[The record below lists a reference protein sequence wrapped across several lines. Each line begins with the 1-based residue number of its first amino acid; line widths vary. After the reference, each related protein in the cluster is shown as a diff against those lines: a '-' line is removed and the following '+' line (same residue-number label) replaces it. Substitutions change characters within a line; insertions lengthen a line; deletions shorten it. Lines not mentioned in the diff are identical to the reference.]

1 MNSSSKMPPST
12 ARPGSRG
19 GSATTG
25 GVLSSQIKIADRPV
39 TQQGLS
45 GIKTAVKGPQRQIMD
60 KTYYLGVLRS
70 KTNELTTEIN
80 RLQEEVEMYKQEK
93 SVYLSYEKRAEA
105 LAGEIKEFQGQLAD
119 FNMVVDIL
127 NTSIDMAEVIRD
139 CNMLKVQNDQD
150 AQSMDKIFTERQ
162 VTEKL
167 IQAIEEDTE
176 REKVV
181 ADDIMKDMSQ
191 ENQAKYMEMKTT
203 NEKLSQELVVQQQEL
218 DVLNVKEESLRA
230 VKDDSQKIAS
240 MERQLTEVKEK
251 TNHFK
256 KVIQQLDMDVENHQG
271 EENSKYKELKKREE
285 SIDNFLETFEEVKNQ
300 EFERKAQIEANIVA
314 LLEHSSRHVLIIVIG
329 NTQNL
334 NHMKQISSVTNQEL
348 KIMQEDLTFK
358 SNEMQKSQS
367 TAKNLVTES
376 QKLQM
381 DLQKMEL
388 LEGKMVGELTS
399 LKEKIEQA
407 KADLEVYSNLPALKA
422 SGEEKEKRLQ
432 DDKGKLTK
440 RSHSFKKVMEHLN
453 TEYEMLKRELQENE
467 THSQLTNLER
477 KWQHHEQN
485 NFMMKECILFF
496 KIESNSFT
504 VLIEEEVCF
513 LQQNKT
519 GRNGEQETG
528 EEGKGNPLQMSGKVE
543 AALDLILINSFP
555 LVGNSETSL
564 ICITSKWRSRESI
577 IIDRDQEDVTNQH
590 REPLEVNEDSKRA
603 AAKTVVW
610 KREQAR
616 ETIGAYYCEGKL
628 KDEVKRI
635 HTMKMPLQA
644 SFYPVALTVTANKG
658 EHVNISFIRMASKE
672 EDAVIYKNAC
682 GANTFGKTCEESCKE
697 NYGCRNY
704 MFCLPDPYGCSCA
717 TGWMGL
723 ECDKG
728 SADLSPHIENLLDP
742 IELNSGVEFKP
753 FCIATGMP
761 LPKSEE
767 FKLLKQDGTVLRPA
781 RIFTSNRS
789 EAMFTINR
797 IQPRDTGT
805 WVCTVQ
811 TVAGMAEK
819 PFQVTVKVPPVPQ
832 YPPRLTDSG
841 HNFLIIDI
849 NAASYLGD
857 GPVVS
862 TKLLYKPAKHYQSW
876 MFVEVKGTTKRLDN
890 LEPKTEY
897 QFCVQL
903 SRQGEGGEG
912 HPGPQ
917 ASFTTA
923 ALGLPPP
930 EGLTLFPKSMTSL
943 NLSWHPLTLRTE
955 DDIRVE
961 VERKSVND
969 NGDESS
975 VITQVPGNMSTLII
989 KDLEPRKQYM
999 CRVRVNTRSQGEWS
1013 NYLYAWTFSDSI
1025 PPAPYNIRF
1034 SNTTDTSSLISW
1046 TAAEGHSISSIII
1059 SYKIYGKAE
1068 YNHIDIIIK
1077 NTSITQYHLKGLE
1090 PNTVY
1095 QVQINAQN
1103 NIGLSNPNTSFELKT
1118 LPEAKAR
1125 YESKGGK
1132 MLLIA
1137 ILGSAGMTCVTILLA
1152 FLIML
1157 QLKRANFQ
1165 RRMAQAFQNVV
1176 REEPAVQFNSG
1187 TLTLSRKAKNSP
1199 DHTIYPVLEWN
1210 DIKFQDVIGEGNFGQ
1225 VLKARIKKDGL
1236 RMDAAIKRMK
1246 EYASKD
1252 DHRDFAGEL
1261 EVLCKLGHHPNI
1273 INLLGACEHRGYLY
1287 LAIEYAPH
1295 GNLLDFL
1302 RKSRVLETDPA
1313 FAIANSTASTL
1324 SSQQLLHFAADV
1336 ARGMDYLSQKQFI
1349 HRDLAARNIL
1359 VGENYVAKIADFG
1372 LSRGQEVY
1380 VKKTMLNFA
1389 LGGTPYC
1396 GMTCAELYEKLPQGY
1411 RLEKPLNC
1419 DDEVYDLMRQCW
1431 REKPYERPSFAQILV
1446 SLNRMLEE
1454 RKTYVNTTLYE
1465 KFTYAGID
1473 CSAEEAA

>member
-1 MNSSSKMPPST
+1 MDPL
-12 ARPGSRG
+12 AHL
-19 GSATTG
+19 
-25 GVLSSQIKIADRPV
+25 VLCGFS
-39 TQQGLS
+39 L
-45 GIKTAVKGPQRQIMD
+45 
-60 KTYYLGVLRS
+60 
-70 KTNELTTEIN
+70 
-80 RLQEEVEMYKQEK
+80 
-93 SVYLSYEKRAEA
+93 
-105 LAGEIKEFQGQLAD
+105 
-119 FNMVVDIL
+119 
-127 NTSIDMAEVIRD
+127 
-139 CNMLKVQNDQD
+139 
-150 AQSMDKIFTERQ
+150 
-162 VTEKL
+162 L
-167 IQAIEEDTE
+167 I
-176 REKVV
+176 
-181 ADDIMKDMSQ
+181 
-191 ENQAKYMEMKTT
+191 
-203 NEKLSQELVVQQQEL
+203 
-218 DVLNVKEESLRA
+218 
-230 VKDDSQKIAS
+230 
-240 MERQLTEVKEK
+240 
-251 TNHFK
+251 
-256 KVIQQLDMDVENHQG
+256 
-271 EENSKYKELKKREE
+271 
-285 SIDNFLETFEEVKNQ
+285 
-300 EFERKAQIEANIVA
+300 
-314 LLEHSSRHVLIIVIG
+314 
-329 NTQNL
+329 
-334 NHMKQISSVTNQEL
+334 
-348 KIMQEDLTFK
+348 
-358 SNEMQKSQS
+358 
-367 TAKNLVTES
+367 
-376 QKLQM
+376 
-381 DLQKMEL
+381 
-388 LEGKMVGELTS
+388 
-399 LKEKIEQA
+399 
-407 KADLEVYSNLPALKA
+407 
-422 SGEEKEKRLQ
+422 
-432 DDKGKLTK
+432 
-440 RSHSFKKVMEHLN
+440 
-453 TEYEMLKRELQENE
+453 
-467 THSQLTNLER
+467 
-477 KWQHHEQN
+477 
-485 NFMMKECILFF
+485 
-496 KIESNSFT
+496 
-504 VLIEEEVCF
+504 
-513 LQQNKT
+513 
-519 GRNGEQETG
+519 
-528 EEGKGNPLQMSGKVE
+528 SGKVG

-555 LVGNSETSL
+555 LVGNTETSL
-564 ICITSKWRSRESI
+564 TCVTSKWRSRESI
-577 IIDRDQEDVTNQH
+577 TIGRDQEDVANQH
-590 REPLEVNEDSKRA
+590 RVPLEVNEDSKRA

-628 KDEVKRI
+628 KDEVTRI
-635 HTMKMPLQA
+635 HTMKMPLRA
-644 SFYPVALTVTANKG
+644 SFHPVALTVTANKG

-672 EDAVIYKNAC
+672 EDAVIYKNGSFIHSVPRHEVPGELEVSYPQVQPQDAGVYSARYIGGNLFTSAYTRLIVRRCEAEKWGPSCSFHCPSCTNNGICHEDTGECICPPGFMGKTCEKAC
-682 GANTFGKTCEESCKE
+682 GANTFGKTCEETCKE
-697 NYGCRNY
+697 NYGCRNF

-723 ECDKG
+723 ECDKECKPGFYGSDCKLKCNCHNRGTCDRFKGCICSFGWHGPQCEKKG
-728 SADLSPHIENLLDP
+728 SADLSPQIVNLLDP
-742 IELNSGVEFKP
+742 VELNSGVEFKP

-767 FKLLKQDGTVLRPA
+767 FKLLKQDGTVLRPDE
-781 RIFTSNRS
+781 ISTSNRS
-789 EAMFTINR
+789 EAMFRINR
-797 IQPRDTGT
+797 VLPGDTGT
-805 WVCTVQ
+805 WVCSVQ

-832 YPPRLTDSG
+832 YAPRLTDRG

-849 NAASYLGD
+849 NAELHNGD

-862 TKLLYKPAKHYQSW
+862 TKLLYKPAKRYQSW
-876 MFVEVKGTTKRLDN
+876 MSVEVKGTTKRLDN

-930 EGLTLFPKSMTSL
+930 EGITLFPKSMTSL

-989 KDLEPRKQYM
+989 KDLEPRQQYM

-1013 NYLYAWTFSDSI
+1013 NYLYAWTFSDRI
-1025 PPAPYNIRF
+1025 PPAPNNIRF
-1034 SNTTDTSSLISW
+1034 SNTTDTSSVISW

-1059 SYKIYGKAE
+1059 SYKIYGKAG
-1068 YNHIDIIIK
+1068 YNHVDIIIK
-1077 NTSITQYHLKGLE
+1077 NTSITQYQLKGLE
-1090 PNTVY
+1090 PDTVY

-1103 NIGLSNPNTSFELKT
+1103 NIGLSNPNTSFELRT
-1118 LPEAKAR
+1118 LPETKAP

-1176 REEPAVQFNSG
+1176 REEPALQFNSG

-1199 DHTIYPVLEWN
+1199 DPAIYPVLEWN

-1380 VKKTMLNFA
+1380 VKKTMGRLPVRWMAIESLNYSVYTTNSDVWSYGVLLWEIVS

-1431 REKPYERPSFAQILV
+1431 KEKPYERPSFAQILV
-1446 SLNRMLEE
+1446 SLNRMLED

>member
-1 MNSSSKMPPST
+1 MDPL
-12 ARPGSRG
+12 AHL
-19 GSATTG
+19 
-25 GVLSSQIKIADRPV
+25 VLYGFS
-39 TQQGLS
+39 L
-45 GIKTAVKGPQRQIMD
+45 
-60 KTYYLGVLRS
+60 
-70 KTNELTTEIN
+70 
-80 RLQEEVEMYKQEK
+80 
-93 SVYLSYEKRAEA
+93 
-105 LAGEIKEFQGQLAD
+105 
-119 FNMVVDIL
+119 
-127 NTSIDMAEVIRD
+127 
-139 CNMLKVQNDQD
+139 
-150 AQSMDKIFTERQ
+150 
-162 VTEKL
+162 L
-167 IQAIEEDTE
+167 I
-176 REKVV
+176 
-181 ADDIMKDMSQ
+181 
-191 ENQAKYMEMKTT
+191 
-203 NEKLSQELVVQQQEL
+203 
-218 DVLNVKEESLRA
+218 
-230 VKDDSQKIAS
+230 
-240 MERQLTEVKEK
+240 
-251 TNHFK
+251 
-256 KVIQQLDMDVENHQG
+256 
-271 EENSKYKELKKREE
+271 
-285 SIDNFLETFEEVKNQ
+285 
-300 EFERKAQIEANIVA
+300 
-314 LLEHSSRHVLIIVIG
+314 
-329 NTQNL
+329 
-334 NHMKQISSVTNQEL
+334 
-348 KIMQEDLTFK
+348 
-358 SNEMQKSQS
+358 
-367 TAKNLVTES
+367 
-376 QKLQM
+376 
-381 DLQKMEL
+381 
-388 LEGKMVGELTS
+388 
-399 LKEKIEQA
+399 
-407 KADLEVYSNLPALKA
+407 
-422 SGEEKEKRLQ
+422 
-432 DDKGKLTK
+432 
-440 RSHSFKKVMEHLN
+440 
-453 TEYEMLKRELQENE
+453 
-467 THSQLTNLER
+467 
-477 KWQHHEQN
+477 
-485 NFMMKECILFF
+485 
-496 KIESNSFT
+496 
-504 VLIEEEVCF
+504 
-513 LQQNKT
+513 
-519 GRNGEQETG
+519 
-528 EEGKGNPLQMSGKVE
+528 SGKVE

-564 ICITSKWRSRESI
+564 ICVTSKWRSHESI
-577 IIDRDQEDVTNQH
+577 TIGRDQDDVANQH

-610 KREQAR
+610 KREQAS

-628 KDEVKRI
+628 KDEVTRI
-635 HTMKMPLQA
+635 HTMKMPLGA
-644 SFYPVALTVTANKG
+644 SFHPVALTVTANKG

-672 EDAVIYKNAC
+672 EDAVIYKNGSFIHSVPRHEVPGELEVSYPQVQPQDAGVYSARYIGGNLFTSAYTRLIVRRCEAEKWGPSCSFNCPSCTNNGICHEDTGECICPPGFMGKTCEKAC
-682 GANTFGKTCEESCKE
+682 GANTFGKTCEETCKE
-697 NYGCRNY
+697 NYGCRNF

-723 ECDKG
+723 ECDKECKPGFYGSDCKLKCNCHNQGTCDRFKGCICSFGWHGLQCEKKG
-728 SADLSPHIENLLDP
+728 SADLSPQIVNLLDP
-742 IELNSGVEFKP
+742 VELNSGVEFKP

-767 FKLLKQDGTVLRPA
+767 FKLLKQDGTILRPDE
-781 RIFTSNRS
+781 ISTSNCS
-789 EAMFTINR
+789 EAMFRVNR
-797 IQPRDTGT
+797 VLPSDTGT
-805 WVCTVQ
+805 WVCSVQ

-832 YPPRLTDSG
+832 YAPRLTDRG

-849 NAASYLGD
+849 NAELHNGD

-862 TKLLYKPAKHYQSW
+862 TKLLYKPAKRYQSW
-876 MFVEVKGTTKRLDN
+876 MSVEVKGTTKRLDN

-903 SRQGEGGEG
+903 SRQGEGGDG

-923 ALGLPPP
+923 ALG
-930 EGLTLFPKSMTSL
+930 
-943 NLSWHPLTLRTE
+943 
-955 DDIRVE
+955 
-961 VERKSVND
+961 
-969 NGDESS
+969 
-975 VITQVPGNMSTLII
+975 
-989 KDLEPRKQYM
+989 
-999 CRVRVNTRSQGEWS
+999 
-1013 NYLYAWTFSDSI
+1013 I
-1025 PPAPYNIRF
+1025 PPAPNNIRF
-1034 SNTTDTSSLISW
+1034 SNTTDTSSVISW

-1090 PNTVY
+1090 PDTVY

-1118 LPEAKAR
+1118 LPEIKAP

-1176 REEPAVQFNSG
+1176 REEPALQFNSG
-1187 TLTLSRKAKNSP
+1187 TLTLSRKAKNSQDP
-1199 DHTIYPVLEWN
+1199 TIYPVLEWN

-1380 VKKTMLNFA
+1380 VKKTMGRLPVRWMAIESLNYSVYTTNSDVWSYGVLLWEIVS

-1431 REKPYERPSFAQILV
+1431 KEKPYERPSFAQILV
-1446 SLNRMLEE
+1446 SLNRMLED

>member
-1 MNSSSKMPPST
+1 MDPL
-12 ARPGSRG
+12 AHL
-19 GSATTG
+19 
-25 GVLSSQIKIADRPV
+25 VLYGFS
-39 TQQGLS
+39 L
-45 GIKTAVKGPQRQIMD
+45 
-60 KTYYLGVLRS
+60 
-70 KTNELTTEIN
+70 
-80 RLQEEVEMYKQEK
+80 
-93 SVYLSYEKRAEA
+93 
-105 LAGEIKEFQGQLAD
+105 
-119 FNMVVDIL
+119 
-127 NTSIDMAEVIRD
+127 
-139 CNMLKVQNDQD
+139 
-150 AQSMDKIFTERQ
+150 
-162 VTEKL
+162 L
-167 IQAIEEDTE
+167 I
-176 REKVV
+176 
-181 ADDIMKDMSQ
+181 
-191 ENQAKYMEMKTT
+191 
-203 NEKLSQELVVQQQEL
+203 
-218 DVLNVKEESLRA
+218 
-230 VKDDSQKIAS
+230 
-240 MERQLTEVKEK
+240 
-251 TNHFK
+251 
-256 KVIQQLDMDVENHQG
+256 
-271 EENSKYKELKKREE
+271 
-285 SIDNFLETFEEVKNQ
+285 
-300 EFERKAQIEANIVA
+300 
-314 LLEHSSRHVLIIVIG
+314 
-329 NTQNL
+329 
-334 NHMKQISSVTNQEL
+334 
-348 KIMQEDLTFK
+348 
-358 SNEMQKSQS
+358 
-367 TAKNLVTES
+367 
-376 QKLQM
+376 
-381 DLQKMEL
+381 
-388 LEGKMVGELTS
+388 
-399 LKEKIEQA
+399 
-407 KADLEVYSNLPALKA
+407 
-422 SGEEKEKRLQ
+422 
-432 DDKGKLTK
+432 
-440 RSHSFKKVMEHLN
+440 
-453 TEYEMLKRELQENE
+453 
-467 THSQLTNLER
+467 
-477 KWQHHEQN
+477 
-485 NFMMKECILFF
+485 
-496 KIESNSFT
+496 
-504 VLIEEEVCF
+504 
-513 LQQNKT
+513 
-519 GRNGEQETG
+519 
-528 EEGKGNPLQMSGKVE
+528 SGKVE

-564 ICITSKWRSRESI
+564 ICVTSKWRSRESI
-577 IIDRDQEDVTNQH
+577 TIGRDQEDVANQH

-610 KREQAR
+610 KREQAS

-628 KDEVKRI
+628 KEEVTRI
-635 HTMKMPLQA
+635 HTMKMPLGA
-644 SFYPVALTVTANKG
+644 SFHPVALTVTANKG

-672 EDAVIYKNAC
+672 EDAVIYKNGSFIHSVPRHEVPGELEVSYPQVQPQDAGVYSARYIGGNLFTSAYTRLIVRRCEAEKWGPSCSFHCPSCTNNGICHEDTGECICPPGFMGKTCEKAC
-682 GANTFGKTCEESCKE
+682 GANTFGKTCEETCKE
-697 NYGCRNY
+697 NYGCRNF

-723 ECDKG
+723 ECDKECKPGFYGPDCKLKCNCHNRGTCDRFKGCICSFGWHGLQCEKKG
-728 SADLSPHIENLLDP
+728 SADLSPQIVNLLDP
-742 IELNSGVEFKP
+742 VELNSGVEFKP

-767 FKLLKQDGTVLRPA
+767 FKLLKQDGTVLRPDE
-781 RIFTSNRS
+781 ISTSNRS
-789 EAMFTINR
+789 EAMFRINR
-797 IQPRDTGT
+797 VLPGDTGT
-805 WVCTVQ
+805 WVCSVQ

-819 PFQVTVKVPPVPQ
+819 PFQVAVKVPPVPQ
-832 YPPRLTDSG
+832 YAPRLTDRG

-849 NAASYLGD
+849 NAELHNGD

-862 TKLLYKPAKHYQSW
+862 TKLLYKPAKRYQSW
-876 MFVEVKGTTKRLDN
+876 MSVEVKGTTKRLDN

-923 ALGLPPP
+923 ALG
-930 EGLTLFPKSMTSL
+930 
-943 NLSWHPLTLRTE
+943 
-955 DDIRVE
+955 
-961 VERKSVND
+961 
-969 NGDESS
+969 
-975 VITQVPGNMSTLII
+975 
-989 KDLEPRKQYM
+989 
-999 CRVRVNTRSQGEWS
+999 
-1013 NYLYAWTFSDSI
+1013 I
-1025 PPAPYNIRF
+1025 PPAPNNIRF
-1034 SNTTDTSSLISW
+1034 SNTTDTSSVISW

-1090 PNTVY
+1090 PDTVY

-1118 LPEAKAR
+1118 LPETKAP

-1176 REEPAVQFNSG
+1176 REEPALQFNSG

-1199 DHTIYPVLEWN
+1199 DPTIYPVLEWN

-1380 VKKTMLNFA
+1380 VKKTMGRLPVRWMAIESLNYSVYTTNSDVWSYGVLLWEIVS

-1431 REKPYERPSFAQILV
+1431 KEKPYERPSFAQILV
-1446 SLNRMLEE
+1446 SLNRMLED

>member
-1 MNSSSKMPPST
+1 MDPL
-12 ARPGSRG
+12 AHL
-19 GSATTG
+19 
-25 GVLSSQIKIADRPV
+25 VLYGFS
-39 TQQGLS
+39 L
-45 GIKTAVKGPQRQIMD
+45 
-60 KTYYLGVLRS
+60 
-70 KTNELTTEIN
+70 
-80 RLQEEVEMYKQEK
+80 
-93 SVYLSYEKRAEA
+93 
-105 LAGEIKEFQGQLAD
+105 
-119 FNMVVDIL
+119 
-127 NTSIDMAEVIRD
+127 
-139 CNMLKVQNDQD
+139 
-150 AQSMDKIFTERQ
+150 
-162 VTEKL
+162 L
-167 IQAIEEDTE
+167 I
-176 REKVV
+176 
-181 ADDIMKDMSQ
+181 
-191 ENQAKYMEMKTT
+191 
-203 NEKLSQELVVQQQEL
+203 
-218 DVLNVKEESLRA
+218 
-230 VKDDSQKIAS
+230 
-240 MERQLTEVKEK
+240 
-251 TNHFK
+251 
-256 KVIQQLDMDVENHQG
+256 
-271 EENSKYKELKKREE
+271 
-285 SIDNFLETFEEVKNQ
+285 
-300 EFERKAQIEANIVA
+300 
-314 LLEHSSRHVLIIVIG
+314 
-329 NTQNL
+329 
-334 NHMKQISSVTNQEL
+334 
-348 KIMQEDLTFK
+348 
-358 SNEMQKSQS
+358 
-367 TAKNLVTES
+367 
-376 QKLQM
+376 
-381 DLQKMEL
+381 
-388 LEGKMVGELTS
+388 
-399 LKEKIEQA
+399 
-407 KADLEVYSNLPALKA
+407 
-422 SGEEKEKRLQ
+422 
-432 DDKGKLTK
+432 
-440 RSHSFKKVMEHLN
+440 
-453 TEYEMLKRELQENE
+453 
-467 THSQLTNLER
+467 
-477 KWQHHEQN
+477 
-485 NFMMKECILFF
+485 
-496 KIESNSFT
+496 
-504 VLIEEEVCF
+504 
-513 LQQNKT
+513 
-519 GRNGEQETG
+519 
-528 EEGKGNPLQMSGKVE
+528 SGKVE

-564 ICITSKWRSRESI
+564 ICVTSKWRSRESI
-577 IIDRDQEDVTNQH
+577 TIGRDQEDVANQH

-610 KREQAR
+610 KREQAS

-628 KDEVKRI
+628 KDEVTRI
-635 HTMKMPLQA
+635 HTMKMPLGA
-644 SFYPVALTVTANKG
+644 SFHPVALTVTANKG
-658 EHVNISFIRMASKE
+658 EHVNISFIRMVSKE
-672 EDAVIYKNAC
+672 EDAVIYKNGSFIHSVPRHEVPGELEVSYPQVQPQDAGVYSARYIGGNLFTSAYTRLIVRRCEAEKWGPSCSFHCPSCTNNGICHEDTGECICPPGFMGKTCEKGTSTVYVSVCANLWVWQVVWILEKLELASHCFDFSKHLLCSLLTC
-682 GANTFGKTCEESCKE
+682 GANTFGKTCEETCKE
-697 NYGCRNY
+697 NYGCRNF

-723 ECDKG
+723 ECDKECKPGFYGSDCKLKCNCHNRGTCDRFKGCICSFGWHGPQCEKKG
-728 SADLSPHIENLLDP
+728 SADLSPQIINLLDP
-742 IELNSGVEFKP
+742 VELNSGVEFKP
-753 FCIATGMP
+753 LCIATGMP

-767 FKLLKQDGTVLRPA
+767 FKLLKQDGTVLRPDE
-781 RIFTSNRS
+781 ISTSNRS
-789 EAMFTINR
+789 EAMFRINR
-797 IQPRDTGT
+797 VLPGDTGT
-805 WVCTVQ
+805 WVCSVQ

-832 YPPRLTDSG
+832 YAPRLTDRG

-849 NAASYLGD
+849 NAELHNGD

-862 TKLLYKPAKHYQSW
+862 TKLLYKPANRYQSW
-876 MFVEVKGTTKRLDN
+876 MSVEVKGTTKRLDN

-923 ALGLPPP
+923 ALG
-930 EGLTLFPKSMTSL
+930 
-943 NLSWHPLTLRTE
+943 
-955 DDIRVE
+955 
-961 VERKSVND
+961 
-969 NGDESS
+969 
-975 VITQVPGNMSTLII
+975 
-989 KDLEPRKQYM
+989 
-999 CRVRVNTRSQGEWS
+999 
-1013 NYLYAWTFSDSI
+1013 I
-1025 PPAPYNIRF
+1025 PPAPNNIRF
-1034 SNTTDTSSLISW
+1034 SNTTDTSSVISW

-1090 PNTVY
+1090 PDTVY

-1118 LPEAKAR
+1118 LPETKAP

-1176 REEPAVQFNSG
+1176 REEPALQFNSG

-1199 DHTIYPVLEWN
+1199 DPTIYPVLEWN

-1380 VKKTMLNFA
+1380 VKKTMGRLPVRWMAIESLNYSVYTTNSDVWSYGVLLWEIVS

-1431 REKPYERPSFAQILV
+1431 KEKPYERPSFAQILV
-1446 SLNRMLEE
+1446 SLNRMLED

>member
-1 MNSSSKMPPST
+1 MDPL
-12 ARPGSRG
+12 AHL
-19 GSATTG
+19 
-25 GVLSSQIKIADRPV
+25 VLYGFS
-39 TQQGLS
+39 L
-45 GIKTAVKGPQRQIMD
+45 
-60 KTYYLGVLRS
+60 
-70 KTNELTTEIN
+70 
-80 RLQEEVEMYKQEK
+80 
-93 SVYLSYEKRAEA
+93 
-105 LAGEIKEFQGQLAD
+105 
-119 FNMVVDIL
+119 
-127 NTSIDMAEVIRD
+127 
-139 CNMLKVQNDQD
+139 
-150 AQSMDKIFTERQ
+150 
-162 VTEKL
+162 L
-167 IQAIEEDTE
+167 I
-176 REKVV
+176 
-181 ADDIMKDMSQ
+181 
-191 ENQAKYMEMKTT
+191 
-203 NEKLSQELVVQQQEL
+203 
-218 DVLNVKEESLRA
+218 
-230 VKDDSQKIAS
+230 
-240 MERQLTEVKEK
+240 
-251 TNHFK
+251 
-256 KVIQQLDMDVENHQG
+256 
-271 EENSKYKELKKREE
+271 
-285 SIDNFLETFEEVKNQ
+285 
-300 EFERKAQIEANIVA
+300 
-314 LLEHSSRHVLIIVIG
+314 
-329 NTQNL
+329 
-334 NHMKQISSVTNQEL
+334 
-348 KIMQEDLTFK
+348 
-358 SNEMQKSQS
+358 
-367 TAKNLVTES
+367 
-376 QKLQM
+376 
-381 DLQKMEL
+381 
-388 LEGKMVGELTS
+388 
-399 LKEKIEQA
+399 
-407 KADLEVYSNLPALKA
+407 
-422 SGEEKEKRLQ
+422 
-432 DDKGKLTK
+432 
-440 RSHSFKKVMEHLN
+440 
-453 TEYEMLKRELQENE
+453 
-467 THSQLTNLER
+467 
-477 KWQHHEQN
+477 
-485 NFMMKECILFF
+485 
-496 KIESNSFT
+496 
-504 VLIEEEVCF
+504 
-513 LQQNKT
+513 
-519 GRNGEQETG
+519 
-528 EEGKGNPLQMSGKVE
+528 SGKVE

-577 IIDRDQEDVTNQH
+577 TIGRDQEDVANQH

-610 KREQAR
+610 KREQAS

-628 KDEVKRI
+628 KDEVTRI
-635 HTMKMPLQA
+635 HTMKMPLGA
-644 SFYPVALTVTANKG
+644 SFHPVALTVTANKG

-672 EDAVIYKNAC
+672 EDAVIYKNGSFIHSVPRHEVPGELEVSYPQVQPQDAGVYSARYIGGNLFTSAYTRLIVRRCEAEKWGPSCSFHCPSCTNNGICHEDTGECICPPGFMGKTCEKAC
-682 GANTFGKTCEESCKE
+682 GANTFGKTCEETCKE

-723 ECDKG
+723 ECDKECKPGFYGSDCKLKCNCHNRGTCDRFKGCICSFGWHGLQCEKKG
-728 SADLSPHIENLLDP
+728 SADFSPQIVNLLDP
-742 IELNSGVEFKP
+742 VELNSGVEFKP

-767 FKLLKQDGTVLRPA
+767 FKLLKQDGTVLRPDE
-781 RIFTSNRS
+781 ISTSNRS
-789 EAMFTINR
+789 EAMFRINR
-797 IQPRDTGT
+797 ILPGDTGT
-805 WVCTVQ
+805 WVCSVQ

-832 YPPRLTDSG
+832 FAPRLTDRG

-849 NAASYLGD
+849 NAELHNGD

-862 TKLLYKPAKHYQSW
+862 TKLLYKPAKRYQSW
-876 MFVEVKGTTKRLDN
+876 MSVEVKDTTKRLDN

-903 SRQGEGGEG
+903 TRQGEGGEG

-923 ALGLPPP
+923 ALG
-930 EGLTLFPKSMTSL
+930 
-943 NLSWHPLTLRTE
+943 
-955 DDIRVE
+955 
-961 VERKSVND
+961 
-969 NGDESS
+969 
-975 VITQVPGNMSTLII
+975 
-989 KDLEPRKQYM
+989 
-999 CRVRVNTRSQGEWS
+999 
-1013 NYLYAWTFSDSI
+1013 I
-1025 PPAPYNIRF
+1025 PPAPNNIRF
-1034 SNTTDTSSLISW
+1034 SNTTDTSSVISW

-1090 PNTVY
+1090 PDTVY

-1118 LPEAKAR
+1118 LPETKAP

-1176 REEPAVQFNSG
+1176 REEPALQFNSG
-1187 TLTLSRKAKNSP
+1187 TLTLSRKAKTSP
-1199 DHTIYPVLEWN
+1199 DPTIYPVLEWN

-1380 VKKTMLNFA
+1380 VKKTMGRLPVRWMAIESLNYSVYTTNSDVWSYGVLLWEIVS

-1431 REKPYERPSFAQILV
+1431 KEKPYERPSFAQILV
-1446 SLNRMLEE
+1446 SLNRMLED

>member
-1 MNSSSKMPPST
+1 N
-12 ARPGSRG
+12 
-19 GSATTG
+19 
-25 GVLSSQIKIADRPV
+25 
-39 TQQGLS
+39 
-45 GIKTAVKGPQRQIMD
+45 
-60 KTYYLGVLRS
+60 
-70 KTNELTTEIN
+70 N
-80 RLQEEVEMYKQEK
+80 
-93 SVYLSYEKRAEA
+93 
-105 LAGEIKEFQGQLAD
+105 
-119 FNMVVDIL
+119 
-127 NTSIDMAEVIRD
+127 
-139 CNMLKVQNDQD
+139 
-150 AQSMDKIFTERQ
+150 
-162 VTEKL
+162 
-167 IQAIEEDTE
+167 
-176 REKVV
+176 
-181 ADDIMKDMSQ
+181 
-191 ENQAKYMEMKTT
+191 
-203 NEKLSQELVVQQQEL
+203 
-218 DVLNVKEESLRA
+218 
-230 VKDDSQKIAS
+230 
-240 MERQLTEVKEK
+240 
-251 TNHFK
+251 
-256 KVIQQLDMDVENHQG
+256 
-271 EENSKYKELKKREE
+271 
-285 SIDNFLETFEEVKNQ
+285 
-300 EFERKAQIEANIVA
+300 
-314 LLEHSSRHVLIIVIG
+314 HVLK
-329 NTQNL
+329 L
-334 NHMKQISSVTNQEL
+334 FRKFFHL
-348 KIMQEDLTFK
+348 
-358 SNEMQKSQS
+358 
-367 TAKNLVTES
+367 LV
-376 QKLQM
+376 
-381 DLQKMEL
+381 
-388 LEGKMVGELTS
+388 
-399 LKEKIEQA
+399 
-407 KADLEVYSNLPALKA
+407 
-422 SGEEKEKRLQ
+422 
-432 DDKGKLTK
+432 
-440 RSHSFKKVMEHLN
+440 
-453 TEYEMLKRELQENE
+453 
-467 THSQLTNLER
+467 
-477 KWQHHEQN
+477 
-485 NFMMKECILFF
+485 FF
-496 KIESNSFT
+496 
-504 VLIEEEVCF
+504 
-513 LQQNKT
+513 
-519 GRNGEQETG
+519 
-528 EEGKGNPLQMSGKVE
+528 PGKVE

-564 ICITSKWRSRESI
+564 ICIASKWRSRESI
-577 IIDRDQEDVTNQH
+577 TIDRDQEDVTNQH
-590 REPLEVNEDSKRA
+590 REPLEVNEDSRRPT
-603 AAKTVVW
+603 AKTVVW
-610 KREQAR
+610 KREQAS

-628 KDEVKRI
+628 KDEVTRI
-635 HTMKMPLQA
+635 HTMKMPLGA
-644 SFYPVALTVTANKG
+644 SFHPVALTVTANKG
-658 EHVNISFIRMASKE
+658 EHVNISFIRMAAKE
-672 EDAVIYKNAC
+672 EDAVIYKNGSFIHSVPRHEVPGELEVSCSHVQPQDAGVYSARYIGGNLFTSAYTRLIVRRCEAQKWGPSCSSHCPAC
-682 GANTFGKTCEESCKE
+682 MNNGVCHEDTGECICPPGFMGKTCEKGKQTFLTDFLLICTHWAVSHVLTSEKASWF
-697 NYGCRNY
+697 YGAVLSLYIKIGIERGLIAEALSQNIQSNGCFADGSSYARQLRL
-704 MFCLPDPYGCSCA
+704 FLLP
-717 TGWMGL
+717 
-723 ECDKG
+723 
-728 SADLSPHIENLLDP
+728 
-742 IELNSGVEFKP
+742 ELNL
-753 FCIATGMP
+753 P
-761 LPKSEE
+761 LVQQWFNMSWMLID
-767 FKLLKQDGTVLRPA
+767 LLLPSLIV
-781 RIFTSNRS
+781 TSNRS

-805 WVCTVQ
+805 WVCSVQ

-832 YPPRLTDSG
+832 YAPRLTDSG

-849 NAASYLGD
+849 NAGLHLGD

-862 TKLLYKPAKHYQSW
+862 TKLLYKPAKRYQSW
-876 MFVEVKGTTKRLDN
+876 MSVEVKGTTKRLDN

-917 ASFTTA
+917 ASFTTT

-930 EGLTLFPKSMTSL
+930 EGLTLLPKSMTSL
-943 NLSWHPLTLRTE
+943 NLSWHPLTPRTE
-955 DDIRVE
+955 DDIHIE

-969 NGDESS
+969 NGGKNS
-975 VITQVPGNMSTLII
+975 VITQVPRNVSTLII
-989 KDLEPRKQYM
+989 KDLEPRQQYV
-999 CRVRVNTRSQGEWS
+999 CRVWVNTRSQGEWS
-1013 NYLYAWTFSDSI
+1013 NHLYAWTFSDRI
-1025 PPAPYNIRF
+1025 PPAPYNIKF
-1034 SNTTDTSSLISW
+1034 SNTTDTSSVISW
-1046 TAAEGHSISSIII
+1046 TTAEGHSISSIII

-1077 NTSITQYHLKGLE
+1077 NTTITQYHLKGLE
-1090 PNTVY
+1090 PNTIY

-1118 LPEAKAR
+1118 LPETKAP

-1165 RRMAQAFQNVV
+1165 RRMAQAFQNV

-1199 DHTIYPVLEWN
+1199 DPTIYPVLEWN

-1273 INLLGACEHRGYLY
+1273 INLLGACEHQGYLY

-1295 GNLLDFL
+1295 GNLLEFL

-1313 FAIANSTASTL
+1313 FAITNSTASTL
-1324 SSQQLLHFAADV
+1324 SSQQLLHFAAHV

-1380 VKKTMLNFA
+1380 VKKTMGRLPVRWMAIESLNYSVYTTNSDVWSYGVLLWEIVS

>member
-1 MNSSSKMPPST
+1 MDPL
-12 ARPGSRG
+12 AHL
-19 GSATTG
+19 
-25 GVLSSQIKIADRPV
+25 VLYGFS
-39 TQQGLS
+39 L
-45 GIKTAVKGPQRQIMD
+45 
-60 KTYYLGVLRS
+60 
-70 KTNELTTEIN
+70 
-80 RLQEEVEMYKQEK
+80 
-93 SVYLSYEKRAEA
+93 
-105 LAGEIKEFQGQLAD
+105 
-119 FNMVVDIL
+119 
-127 NTSIDMAEVIRD
+127 
-139 CNMLKVQNDQD
+139 
-150 AQSMDKIFTERQ
+150 
-162 VTEKL
+162 L
-167 IQAIEEDTE
+167 I
-176 REKVV
+176 
-181 ADDIMKDMSQ
+181 
-191 ENQAKYMEMKTT
+191 
-203 NEKLSQELVVQQQEL
+203 
-218 DVLNVKEESLRA
+218 
-230 VKDDSQKIAS
+230 
-240 MERQLTEVKEK
+240 
-251 TNHFK
+251 
-256 KVIQQLDMDVENHQG
+256 
-271 EENSKYKELKKREE
+271 
-285 SIDNFLETFEEVKNQ
+285 
-300 EFERKAQIEANIVA
+300 
-314 LLEHSSRHVLIIVIG
+314 
-329 NTQNL
+329 
-334 NHMKQISSVTNQEL
+334 
-348 KIMQEDLTFK
+348 
-358 SNEMQKSQS
+358 
-367 TAKNLVTES
+367 
-376 QKLQM
+376 
-381 DLQKMEL
+381 
-388 LEGKMVGELTS
+388 
-399 LKEKIEQA
+399 
-407 KADLEVYSNLPALKA
+407 
-422 SGEEKEKRLQ
+422 
-432 DDKGKLTK
+432 
-440 RSHSFKKVMEHLN
+440 
-453 TEYEMLKRELQENE
+453 
-467 THSQLTNLER
+467 
-477 KWQHHEQN
+477 
-485 NFMMKECILFF
+485 
-496 KIESNSFT
+496 
-504 VLIEEEVCF
+504 
-513 LQQNKT
+513 
-519 GRNGEQETG
+519 
-528 EEGKGNPLQMSGKVE
+528 SGKVE

-564 ICITSKWRSRESI
+564 ICINSKWRSRESI
-577 IIDRDQEDVTNQH
+577 TIDRDQEDVTNQH

-628 KDEVKRI
+628 KDEVTRI

-672 EDAVIYKNAC
+672 EDAVIYKNGSFIHSVPRHEVPGELEVSYPQVQPHDAGVYSARYIGGNLFTTAYTRLIVRRCEAQKWGPSCSSHCPSCMNNGICHEDTGECICPPGFMGKTCEKAC
-682 GANTFGKTCEESCKE
+682 GANMFGKTCEESCKE

-723 ECDKG
+723 ECDKECKPGFYGSDCKLKCNCHNRGTCDRFKGCICSFGWHGLQCEKEG
-728 SADLSPHIENLLDP
+728 SADLSPQIENLLDP
-742 IELNSGVEFKP
+742 VELNSGAEFKP
-753 FCIATGMP
+753 FCIATGKP

-781 RIFTSNRS
+781 RISTSNRS

-805 WVCTVQ
+805 WVCSVQ

-841 HNFLIIDI
+841 HNFLIINI
-849 NAASYLGD
+849 NAELHLGD

-862 TKLLYKPAKHYQSW
+862 TKLLYKPAKRYQSW
-876 MFVEVKGTTKRLDN
+876 MSVEVKGATKRLDN

-923 ALGLPPP
+923 ALG
-930 EGLTLFPKSMTSL
+930 
-943 NLSWHPLTLRTE
+943 
-955 DDIRVE
+955 
-961 VERKSVND
+961 
-969 NGDESS
+969 
-975 VITQVPGNMSTLII
+975 
-989 KDLEPRKQYM
+989 
-999 CRVRVNTRSQGEWS
+999 
-1013 NYLYAWTFSDSI
+1013 I

-1034 SNTTDTSSLISW
+1034 SNTTDTSSVISW

-1095 QVQINAQN
+1095 QVQVNAQN

-1118 LPEAKAR
+1118 LPETKAP

-1199 DHTIYPVLEWN
+1199 DPTIYPVLEWN

-1380 VKKTMLNFA
+1380 VKKTMGRLPVRWMAIESLNYSVYTTNSDVWSYGVLLWEIVS

>member
-1 MNSSSKMPPST
+1 MDPL
-12 ARPGSRG
+12 AHL
-19 GSATTG
+19 
-25 GVLSSQIKIADRPV
+25 VLYGFS
-39 TQQGLS
+39 L
-45 GIKTAVKGPQRQIMD
+45 
-60 KTYYLGVLRS
+60 
-70 KTNELTTEIN
+70 
-80 RLQEEVEMYKQEK
+80 
-93 SVYLSYEKRAEA
+93 
-105 LAGEIKEFQGQLAD
+105 
-119 FNMVVDIL
+119 
-127 NTSIDMAEVIRD
+127 
-139 CNMLKVQNDQD
+139 
-150 AQSMDKIFTERQ
+150 
-162 VTEKL
+162 L
-167 IQAIEEDTE
+167 I
-176 REKVV
+176 
-181 ADDIMKDMSQ
+181 
-191 ENQAKYMEMKTT
+191 
-203 NEKLSQELVVQQQEL
+203 
-218 DVLNVKEESLRA
+218 
-230 VKDDSQKIAS
+230 
-240 MERQLTEVKEK
+240 
-251 TNHFK
+251 
-256 KVIQQLDMDVENHQG
+256 
-271 EENSKYKELKKREE
+271 
-285 SIDNFLETFEEVKNQ
+285 
-300 EFERKAQIEANIVA
+300 
-314 LLEHSSRHVLIIVIG
+314 
-329 NTQNL
+329 
-334 NHMKQISSVTNQEL
+334 
-348 KIMQEDLTFK
+348 
-358 SNEMQKSQS
+358 
-367 TAKNLVTES
+367 
-376 QKLQM
+376 
-381 DLQKMEL
+381 
-388 LEGKMVGELTS
+388 
-399 LKEKIEQA
+399 
-407 KADLEVYSNLPALKA
+407 
-422 SGEEKEKRLQ
+422 
-432 DDKGKLTK
+432 
-440 RSHSFKKVMEHLN
+440 
-453 TEYEMLKRELQENE
+453 
-467 THSQLTNLER
+467 
-477 KWQHHEQN
+477 
-485 NFMMKECILFF
+485 
-496 KIESNSFT
+496 
-504 VLIEEEVCF
+504 
-513 LQQNKT
+513 
-519 GRNGEQETG
+519 
-528 EEGKGNPLQMSGKVE
+528 SGKVE

-577 IIDRDQEDVTNQH
+577 TIGRDQEDVANQH

-610 KREQAR
+610 KREQAS

-628 KDEVKRI
+628 KDEVTRI
-635 HTMKMPLQA
+635 HTMKMPLGA
-644 SFYPVALTVTANKG
+644 SFHPVALTVTANKG

-672 EDAVIYKNAC
+672 EDAVIYKNGSFIHSVPRHEVPGELEVSYPQVQPQDAGVYSARYIGGNLFTSAYTRLIVRRCEAEKWGPSCSFHCPSCTNNGICHEDTGECICPPGFMGKTCEKAC
-682 GANTFGKTCEESCKE
+682 GANTFGKTCEETCKE

-723 ECDKG
+723 ECDKECKPGFYGSDCKLKCNCHNRGTCDRFKGCICSFGWHGLQCEKKG
-728 SADLSPHIENLLDP
+728 SADFSPQIVNLLDP
-742 IELNSGVEFKP
+742 VELNSGVEFKP

-767 FKLLKQDGTVLRPA
+767 FKLLKQDGTVLRPDE
-781 RIFTSNRS
+781 ISTSNRS
-789 EAMFTINR
+789 EAMFRINR
-797 IQPRDTGT
+797 ILPGDTGT
-805 WVCTVQ
+805 WVCSVQ

-832 YPPRLTDSG
+832 FAPRLTDRG

-849 NAASYLGD
+849 NAELHNGD

-862 TKLLYKPAKHYQSW
+862 TKLLYKPAKRYQSW
-876 MFVEVKGTTKRLDN
+876 MSVEVKDTTKRLDN

-923 ALGLPPP
+923 ALG
-930 EGLTLFPKSMTSL
+930 
-943 NLSWHPLTLRTE
+943 
-955 DDIRVE
+955 
-961 VERKSVND
+961 
-969 NGDESS
+969 
-975 VITQVPGNMSTLII
+975 
-989 KDLEPRKQYM
+989 
-999 CRVRVNTRSQGEWS
+999 
-1013 NYLYAWTFSDSI
+1013 I
-1025 PPAPYNIRF
+1025 PPAPNNIRF
-1034 SNTTDTSSLISW
+1034 SNTTDTSSVISW

-1090 PNTVY
+1090 PDTVY

-1118 LPEAKAR
+1118 LPETKAP

-1176 REEPAVQFNSG
+1176 REEPALQFNSG
-1187 TLTLSRKAKNSP
+1187 TLTLSRKAKTSP
-1199 DHTIYPVLEWN
+1199 DPTIYPVLEWN

-1380 VKKTMLNFA
+1380 VKKTMGRLPVRWMAIESLNYSVYTTNSDVWSYGVLLWEIVS

-1431 REKPYERPSFAQILV
+1431 KEKPYERPSFAQILV
-1446 SLNRMLEE
+1446 SLNRMLED

>member
-1 MNSSSKMPPST
+1 MDPL
-12 ARPGSRG
+12 AHL
-19 GSATTG
+19 
-25 GVLSSQIKIADRPV
+25 VLYGFS
-39 TQQGLS
+39 L
-45 GIKTAVKGPQRQIMD
+45 
-60 KTYYLGVLRS
+60 
-70 KTNELTTEIN
+70 
-80 RLQEEVEMYKQEK
+80 
-93 SVYLSYEKRAEA
+93 
-105 LAGEIKEFQGQLAD
+105 
-119 FNMVVDIL
+119 
-127 NTSIDMAEVIRD
+127 
-139 CNMLKVQNDQD
+139 
-150 AQSMDKIFTERQ
+150 
-162 VTEKL
+162 L
-167 IQAIEEDTE
+167 I
-176 REKVV
+176 
-181 ADDIMKDMSQ
+181 
-191 ENQAKYMEMKTT
+191 
-203 NEKLSQELVVQQQEL
+203 
-218 DVLNVKEESLRA
+218 
-230 VKDDSQKIAS
+230 
-240 MERQLTEVKEK
+240 
-251 TNHFK
+251 
-256 KVIQQLDMDVENHQG
+256 
-271 EENSKYKELKKREE
+271 
-285 SIDNFLETFEEVKNQ
+285 
-300 EFERKAQIEANIVA
+300 
-314 LLEHSSRHVLIIVIG
+314 
-329 NTQNL
+329 
-334 NHMKQISSVTNQEL
+334 
-348 KIMQEDLTFK
+348 
-358 SNEMQKSQS
+358 
-367 TAKNLVTES
+367 
-376 QKLQM
+376 
-381 DLQKMEL
+381 
-388 LEGKMVGELTS
+388 
-399 LKEKIEQA
+399 
-407 KADLEVYSNLPALKA
+407 
-422 SGEEKEKRLQ
+422 
-432 DDKGKLTK
+432 
-440 RSHSFKKVMEHLN
+440 
-453 TEYEMLKRELQENE
+453 
-467 THSQLTNLER
+467 
-477 KWQHHEQN
+477 
-485 NFMMKECILFF
+485 
-496 KIESNSFT
+496 
-504 VLIEEEVCF
+504 
-513 LQQNKT
+513 
-519 GRNGEQETG
+519 
-528 EEGKGNPLQMSGKVE
+528 SGKVE

-564 ICITSKWRSRESI
+564 ICVTSKWRSRESI
-577 IIDRDQEDVTNQH
+577 TIGRDQEDVANQH

-610 KREQAR
+610 KREQAS

-628 KDEVKRI
+628 KDEVTRI
-635 HTMKMPLQA
+635 HTMKMPLGAKIELKCAVSHWQHQCQRKKQHFWKPSHCFASSWQEAA
-644 SFYPVALTVTANKG
+644 SFHPVALTVTANKG

-672 EDAVIYKNAC
+672 EDAVIYKNGSFIHSVPRHEVPGELEVSYPQVQPQDAGVYSARYIGGNLFTSAYTRLIVRRCEAEKWGPSCSFHCPSCTNNGICNEDTGECICPPGFMGKTCEKAC
-682 GANTFGKTCEESCKE
+682 GANTFGKTCEETCKE
-697 NYGCRNY
+697 NYGCRNF

-723 ECDKG
+723 ECDKECKPGFYGSDCKLKCNCHNRGTCDRFKGCICSFGWHGPQCEKKG
-728 SADLSPHIENLLDP
+728 SADLSPQIVNLLDP
-742 IELNSGVEFKP
+742 VELNSGVEFKP

-767 FKLLKQDGTVLRPA
+767 FKLLKQDGTVLKPDE
-781 RIFTSNRS
+781 ISTSNRS
-789 EAMFTINR
+789 EAMFRINR
-797 IQPRDTGT
+797 VLPGDTGT
-805 WVCTVQ
+805 WVCSVQ

-832 YPPRLTDSG
+832 YAPRLTDRG

-849 NAASYLGD
+849 NAELHNGD

-862 TKLLYKPAKHYQSW
+862 TKLLYKPAKRYLSW
-876 MFVEVKGTTKRLDN
+876 MSVEVKGTTKRLDN

-923 ALGLPPP
+923 ALG
-930 EGLTLFPKSMTSL
+930 
-943 NLSWHPLTLRTE
+943 
-955 DDIRVE
+955 
-961 VERKSVND
+961 
-969 NGDESS
+969 
-975 VITQVPGNMSTLII
+975 
-989 KDLEPRKQYM
+989 
-999 CRVRVNTRSQGEWS
+999 
-1013 NYLYAWTFSDSI
+1013 I
-1025 PPAPYNIRF
+1025 PPAPNNIRF
-1034 SNTTDTSSLISW
+1034 SNTTDTSSVISW

-1090 PNTVY
+1090 PDTVY

-1118 LPEAKAR
+1118 LPETKAS

-1176 REEPAVQFNSG
+1176 REEPALQFNSG

-1199 DHTIYPVLEWN
+1199 DPTIYPVLEWN

-1380 VKKTMLNFA
+1380 VKKTMGRLPVRWMAIESLNYSVYTTNSDVWSYGVLLWEIVS

-1431 REKPYERPSFAQILV
+1431 KEKPYERPSFAQILV
-1446 SLNRMLEE
+1446 SLNRMLED

>member
-1 MNSSSKMPPST
+1 
-12 ARPGSRG
+12 
-19 GSATTG
+19 
-25 GVLSSQIKIADRPV
+25 
-39 TQQGLS
+39 QQS
-45 GIKTAVKGPQRQIMD
+45 
-60 KTYYLGVLRS
+60 
-70 KTNELTTEIN
+70 
-80 RLQEEVEMYKQEK
+80 
-93 SVYLSYEKRAEA
+93 
-105 LAGEIKEFQGQLAD
+105 
-119 FNMVVDIL
+119 
-127 NTSIDMAEVIRD
+127 
-139 CNMLKVQNDQD
+139 
-150 AQSMDKIFTERQ
+150 
-162 VTEKL
+162 
-167 IQAIEEDTE
+167 
-176 REKVV
+176 
-181 ADDIMKDMSQ
+181 
-191 ENQAKYMEMKTT
+191 
-203 NEKLSQELVVQQQEL
+203 
-218 DVLNVKEESLRA
+218 
-230 VKDDSQKIAS
+230 
-240 MERQLTEVKEK
+240 
-251 TNHFK
+251 
-256 KVIQQLDMDVENHQG
+256 
-271 EENSKYKELKKREE
+271 
-285 SIDNFLETFEEVKNQ
+285 
-300 EFERKAQIEANIVA
+300 
-314 LLEHSSRHVLIIVIG
+314 
-329 NTQNL
+329 
-334 NHMKQISSVTNQEL
+334 
-348 KIMQEDLTFK
+348 
-358 SNEMQKSQS
+358 
-367 TAKNLVTES
+367 
-376 QKLQM
+376 
-381 DLQKMEL
+381 
-388 LEGKMVGELTS
+388 
-399 LKEKIEQA
+399 
-407 KADLEVYSNLPALKA
+407 
-422 SGEEKEKRLQ
+422 
-432 DDKGKLTK
+432 
-440 RSHSFKKVMEHLN
+440 
-453 TEYEMLKRELQENE
+453 
-467 THSQLTNLER
+467 
-477 KWQHHEQN
+477 
-485 NFMMKECILFF
+485 
-496 KIESNSFT
+496 
-504 VLIEEEVCF
+504 
-513 LQQNKT
+513 
-519 GRNGEQETG
+519 
-528 EEGKGNPLQMSGKVE
+528 KVE

-577 IIDRDQEDVTNQH
+577 TIDRDQEDVTNQH
-590 REPLEVNEDSKRA
+590 REPLEVSEDSKRA
-603 AAKTVVW
+603 TAKMVMW
-610 KREQAR
+610 KREKAS

-628 KDEVKRI
+628 KDEVTRI
-635 HTMKMPLQA
+635 HTMKMPRGA
-644 SFYPVALTVTANKG
+644 SFHPVALTVTANKG
-658 EHVNISFIRMASKE
+658 EHVNISFIRMAAKE
-672 EDAVIYKNAC
+672 EDAVIYKNGSFIHSVPRHEVPGELEVSYPRVQLQDAGVYSARYIGGNLFTSAYTRLIVRLFCCLNLYNWKHPLFYKLIALGSLFSFPPLIAC

-697 NYGCRNY
+697 NYGCKNY

-723 ECDKG
+723 ECDKECKPGFYGSDCKLKCNCHNRGTCDRYKGCICSYGWHGLQCEKEG
-728 SADLSPHIENLLDP
+728 SADLSPQIENLLDP
-742 IELNSGVEFKP
+742 VELNSGVEFKP

-767 FKLLKQDGTVLRPA
+767 FKLLKHDGTVLRPSL
-781 RIFTSNRS
+781 IVTSNRS
-789 EAMFTINR
+789 EAMFTISR
-797 IQPRDTGT
+797 VLPRDTGT
-805 WVCTVQ
+805 WVCSVQ

-819 PFQVTVKVPPVPQ
+819 AFHVTVKVPPVPQ
-832 YPPRLTDSG
+832 YAPRLTNSG

-849 NAASYLGD
+849 NAELHTGD

-862 TKLLYKPAKHYQSW
+862 TKLLYKPAKL
-876 MFVEVKGTTKRLDN
+876 KGSTKRLDN
-890 LEPKTEY
+890 LEPRTEY

-930 EGLTLFPKSMTSL
+930 EGLTLLPKSTTSL
-943 NLSWHPLTLRTE
+943 NLSWHPLTLRTD

-961 VERKSVND
+961 VERKSVNG

-989 KDLEPRKQYM
+989 KDLEPRQQYM

-1013 NYLYAWTFSDSI
+1013 NYLYAWTFSDRI
-1025 PPAPYNIRF
+1025 PPAPYNIKF
-1034 SNTTDTSSLISW
+1034 SNTTDTSSVISW
-1046 TAAEGHSISSIII
+1046 TTAEGHSISSIII

-1077 NTSITQYHLKGLE
+1077 NSTITQYHLKGLE

-1103 NIGLSNPNTSFELKT
+1103 NVGLSNPNTSFELKT
-1118 LPEAKAR
+1118 LPEMKAQPA
-1125 YESKGGK
+1125 GGK

-1165 RRMAQAFQNVV
+1165 RRMAQAFQNV

-1199 DHTIYPVLEWN
+1199 DPTIYPVLEWN

-1380 VKKTMLNFA
+1380 VKKTMGRLPVRWMAIESLNYSVYTTNSDVWSYGVLLWEIVS

>member
-1 MNSSSKMPPST
+1 MDPL
-12 ARPGSRG
+12 AHL
-19 GSATTG
+19 
-25 GVLSSQIKIADRPV
+25 VLYGFS
-39 TQQGLS
+39 L
-45 GIKTAVKGPQRQIMD
+45 
-60 KTYYLGVLRS
+60 
-70 KTNELTTEIN
+70 
-80 RLQEEVEMYKQEK
+80 
-93 SVYLSYEKRAEA
+93 
-105 LAGEIKEFQGQLAD
+105 
-119 FNMVVDIL
+119 
-127 NTSIDMAEVIRD
+127 
-139 CNMLKVQNDQD
+139 
-150 AQSMDKIFTERQ
+150 
-162 VTEKL
+162 L
-167 IQAIEEDTE
+167 I
-176 REKVV
+176 
-181 ADDIMKDMSQ
+181 
-191 ENQAKYMEMKTT
+191 
-203 NEKLSQELVVQQQEL
+203 
-218 DVLNVKEESLRA
+218 
-230 VKDDSQKIAS
+230 
-240 MERQLTEVKEK
+240 
-251 TNHFK
+251 
-256 KVIQQLDMDVENHQG
+256 
-271 EENSKYKELKKREE
+271 
-285 SIDNFLETFEEVKNQ
+285 
-300 EFERKAQIEANIVA
+300 
-314 LLEHSSRHVLIIVIG
+314 
-329 NTQNL
+329 
-334 NHMKQISSVTNQEL
+334 
-348 KIMQEDLTFK
+348 
-358 SNEMQKSQS
+358 
-367 TAKNLVTES
+367 
-376 QKLQM
+376 
-381 DLQKMEL
+381 
-388 LEGKMVGELTS
+388 
-399 LKEKIEQA
+399 
-407 KADLEVYSNLPALKA
+407 
-422 SGEEKEKRLQ
+422 
-432 DDKGKLTK
+432 
-440 RSHSFKKVMEHLN
+440 
-453 TEYEMLKRELQENE
+453 
-467 THSQLTNLER
+467 
-477 KWQHHEQN
+477 
-485 NFMMKECILFF
+485 
-496 KIESNSFT
+496 
-504 VLIEEEVCF
+504 
-513 LQQNKT
+513 
-519 GRNGEQETG
+519 
-528 EEGKGNPLQMSGKVE
+528 SGKVE

-564 ICITSKWRSRESI
+564 ICVTSKWRAHESI
-577 IIDRDQEDVTNQH
+577 TIGRDQEDVANQH

-610 KREQAR
+610 KREQAS

-628 KDEVKRI
+628 KDEVTRI
-635 HTMKMPLQA
+635 HTMKMPLGA
-644 SFYPVALTVTANKG
+644 SFHPVALTVTANKG

-672 EDAVIYKNAC
+672 EDAVIYKNGSFIHSVPRHEVPGELEVSYPQVQPQDAGVYSARYIGGNRFTSAYTRLIVRRCEAEKWGPSCSFHCPSCTNNGICHEDTGECICPPGFMGKTCEKAC
-682 GANTFGKTCEESCKE
+682 GANTFGKTCEETCKE
-697 NYGCRNY
+697 NYGCKNY

-723 ECDKG
+723 ECDKECKPGFYGSDCKLKCNCHNRGTCDRFKGCICSFGWHGLQCEKKG
-728 SADLSPHIENLLDP
+728 SADLSPQIVNLLDP
-742 IELNSGVEFKP
+742 VELNSGVEFKP

-767 FKLLKQDGTVLRPA
+767 FKLLKQDGTVLKPDE
-781 RIFTSNRS
+781 ISTSNRS
-789 EAMFTINR
+789 EAMFRINR
-797 IQPRDTGT
+797 ILPGDTGT
-805 WVCTVQ
+805 WVCSVQ

-832 YPPRLTDSG
+832 YAPRLTDRG

-849 NAASYLGD
+849 NAELHNGD

-862 TKLLYKPAKHYQSW
+862 TKLLYKPAKRYQSW
-876 MFVEVKGTTKRLDN
+876 MSVEVKGTTKRLDN

-923 ALGLPPP
+923 ALG
-930 EGLTLFPKSMTSL
+930 
-943 NLSWHPLTLRTE
+943 
-955 DDIRVE
+955 
-961 VERKSVND
+961 
-969 NGDESS
+969 
-975 VITQVPGNMSTLII
+975 
-989 KDLEPRKQYM
+989 
-999 CRVRVNTRSQGEWS
+999 
-1013 NYLYAWTFSDSI
+1013 I
-1025 PPAPYNIRF
+1025 PPAPNNIRF
-1034 SNTTDTSSLISW
+1034 SNTTDTSSVISW

-1090 PNTVY
+1090 PDTVY

-1118 LPEAKAR
+1118 LPETKAP

-1176 REEPAVQFNSG
+1176 REEPALQFNSG

-1199 DHTIYPVLEWN
+1199 DPTIYPVLEWN

-1380 VKKTMLNFA
+1380 VKKTMGRLPVRWMAIESLNYSVYTTNSDVWSYGVLLWEIVS

-1431 REKPYERPSFAQILV
+1431 KEKPYERPSFAQILV
-1446 SLNRMLEE
+1446 ALNRMLED

>member
-1 MNSSSKMPPST
+1 MDPL
-12 ARPGSRG
+12 AHL
-19 GSATTG
+19 
-25 GVLSSQIKIADRPV
+25 VLYGFS
-39 TQQGLS
+39 L
-45 GIKTAVKGPQRQIMD
+45 
-60 KTYYLGVLRS
+60 
-70 KTNELTTEIN
+70 
-80 RLQEEVEMYKQEK
+80 
-93 SVYLSYEKRAEA
+93 
-105 LAGEIKEFQGQLAD
+105 
-119 FNMVVDIL
+119 
-127 NTSIDMAEVIRD
+127 
-139 CNMLKVQNDQD
+139 
-150 AQSMDKIFTERQ
+150 
-162 VTEKL
+162 L
-167 IQAIEEDTE
+167 I
-176 REKVV
+176 
-181 ADDIMKDMSQ
+181 
-191 ENQAKYMEMKTT
+191 
-203 NEKLSQELVVQQQEL
+203 
-218 DVLNVKEESLRA
+218 
-230 VKDDSQKIAS
+230 
-240 MERQLTEVKEK
+240 
-251 TNHFK
+251 
-256 KVIQQLDMDVENHQG
+256 
-271 EENSKYKELKKREE
+271 
-285 SIDNFLETFEEVKNQ
+285 
-300 EFERKAQIEANIVA
+300 
-314 LLEHSSRHVLIIVIG
+314 
-329 NTQNL
+329 
-334 NHMKQISSVTNQEL
+334 
-348 KIMQEDLTFK
+348 
-358 SNEMQKSQS
+358 
-367 TAKNLVTES
+367 
-376 QKLQM
+376 
-381 DLQKMEL
+381 
-388 LEGKMVGELTS
+388 
-399 LKEKIEQA
+399 
-407 KADLEVYSNLPALKA
+407 
-422 SGEEKEKRLQ
+422 
-432 DDKGKLTK
+432 
-440 RSHSFKKVMEHLN
+440 
-453 TEYEMLKRELQENE
+453 
-467 THSQLTNLER
+467 
-477 KWQHHEQN
+477 
-485 NFMMKECILFF
+485 
-496 KIESNSFT
+496 
-504 VLIEEEVCF
+504 
-513 LQQNKT
+513 
-519 GRNGEQETG
+519 
-528 EEGKGNPLQMSGKVE
+528 SGKVE

-564 ICITSKWRSRESI
+564 ICVTSKWRSHESI
-577 IIDRDQEDVTNQH
+577 TIGRDQEDVANQH

-610 KREQAR
+610 KREQAS

-628 KDEVKRI
+628 KDEVTRI
-635 HTMKMPLQA
+635 HTMKMPLGA
-644 SFYPVALTVTANKG
+644 SFHPVALTVTANKG

-672 EDAVIYKNAC
+672 EDAVIYKNGSFIHSVPRHEVPGELEVSYPQVQPQDAGVYSARYIGGNLFTSAYTRLIVRRCEAEKWGPSCSFHCPSCTNNGICHEDTGECICPPGFMGKTCEKAC
-682 GANTFGKTCEESCKE
+682 GANTFGKTCEETCKE
-697 NYGCRNY
+697 NHGCRNF

-723 ECDKG
+723 ECDKECTPGFYGSDCKLKCNCHNRGTCNRFKGCICSFGWHGPQCEKKG
-728 SADLSPHIENLLDP
+728 SADLSPQIVNLLDP
-742 IELNSGVEFKP
+742 VELNSGVEFKP
-753 FCIATGMP
+753 LCIATGMP

-767 FKLLKQDGTVLRPA
+767 FKLLKQDGTVLKPDE
-781 RIFTSNRS
+781 ISTSNHS
-789 EAMFTINR
+789 EAMFRINR
-797 IQPRDTGT
+797 VLPGDTGT
-805 WVCTVQ
+805 WVCSVQ

-832 YPPRLTDSG
+832 YAPRLTDRG

-849 NAASYLGD
+849 NAELHYGD

-862 TKLLYKPAKHYQSW
+862 TKLLYKPAKRYQSW
-876 MFVEVKGTTKRLDN
+876 MSVEVKGTTKRLDN

-923 ALGLPPP
+923 ALG
-930 EGLTLFPKSMTSL
+930 
-943 NLSWHPLTLRTE
+943 
-955 DDIRVE
+955 
-961 VERKSVND
+961 
-969 NGDESS
+969 
-975 VITQVPGNMSTLII
+975 
-989 KDLEPRKQYM
+989 
-999 CRVRVNTRSQGEWS
+999 
-1013 NYLYAWTFSDSI
+1013 I
-1025 PPAPYNIRF
+1025 PPAPNNIRF
-1034 SNTTDTSSLISW
+1034 SNITDTSSVISW

-1090 PNTVY
+1090 PDTVY

-1118 LPEAKAR
+1118 LPETKAS

-1165 RRMAQAFQNVV
+1165 HRMAQAFQNVV
-1176 REEPAVQFNSG
+1176 REEPALQFNSG
-1187 TLTLSRKAKNSP
+1187 TLTLSRKAKTSP
-1199 DHTIYPVLEWN
+1199 DPTVYPVLEWN

-1380 VKKTMLNFA
+1380 VKKTMGRLPVRWMAIESLNYSVYTTNSDVWSYGVLLWEIVS

-1431 REKPYERPSFAQILV
+1431 KEKPYERPSFAQILV
-1446 SLNRMLEE
+1446 SLNRMLED

>member
-1 MNSSSKMPPST
+1 
-12 ARPGSRG
+12 
-19 GSATTG
+19 
-25 GVLSSQIKIADRPV
+25 
-39 TQQGLS
+39 
-45 GIKTAVKGPQRQIMD
+45 
-60 KTYYLGVLRS
+60 
-70 KTNELTTEIN
+70 
-80 RLQEEVEMYKQEK
+80 
-93 SVYLSYEKRAEA
+93 
-105 LAGEIKEFQGQLAD
+105 
-119 FNMVVDIL
+119 
-127 NTSIDMAEVIRD
+127 
-139 CNMLKVQNDQD
+139 
-150 AQSMDKIFTERQ
+150 
-162 VTEKL
+162 
-167 IQAIEEDTE
+167 
-176 REKVV
+176 
-181 ADDIMKDMSQ
+181 
-191 ENQAKYMEMKTT
+191 
-203 NEKLSQELVVQQQEL
+203 
-218 DVLNVKEESLRA
+218 
-230 VKDDSQKIAS
+230 
-240 MERQLTEVKEK
+240 
-251 TNHFK
+251 
-256 KVIQQLDMDVENHQG
+256 
-271 EENSKYKELKKREE
+271 
-285 SIDNFLETFEEVKNQ
+285 
-300 EFERKAQIEANIVA
+300 
-314 LLEHSSRHVLIIVIG
+314 
-329 NTQNL
+329 
-334 NHMKQISSVTNQEL
+334 
-348 KIMQEDLTFK
+348 
-358 SNEMQKSQS
+358 
-367 TAKNLVTES
+367 
-376 QKLQM
+376 
-381 DLQKMEL
+381 
-388 LEGKMVGELTS
+388 
-399 LKEKIEQA
+399 
-407 KADLEVYSNLPALKA
+407 
-422 SGEEKEKRLQ
+422 
-432 DDKGKLTK
+432 
-440 RSHSFKKVMEHLN
+440 
-453 TEYEMLKRELQENE
+453 
-467 THSQLTNLER
+467 
-477 KWQHHEQN
+477 
-485 NFMMKECILFF
+485 
-496 KIESNSFT
+496 
-504 VLIEEEVCF
+504 
-513 LQQNKT
+513 
-519 GRNGEQETG
+519 
-528 EEGKGNPLQMSGKVE
+528 
-543 AALDLILINSFP
+543 INSFP

-577 IIDRDQEDVTNQH
+577 TIDRDQEDVTNQH

-603 AAKTVVW
+603 TAKTVVW
-610 KREQAR
+610 KREQAS

-628 KDEVKRI
+628 KDEVTRI
-635 HTMKMPLQA
+635 HTMKMPLRA
-644 SFYPVALTVTANKG
+644 SFHPVALTVTANKG
-658 EHVNISFIRMASKE
+658 EHVNISFIRMAAKE
-672 EDAVIYKNAC
+672 EDAVIYKNGCEAQKWGPSCSSHCPSCMNNGICHEDTGECICPPGFMGKTCEKAC
-682 GANTFGKTCEESCKE
+682 GANTFGKTCEETCKE

-723 ECDKG
+723 ECDKECKPGFYGSDCKLKCNCHNRGTCDRFKGCICSLGWHGLQCEKEG
-728 SADLSPHIENLLDP
+728 SADLSPQIENLLDP
-742 IELNSGVEFKP
+742 VELNSGVEFKP
-753 FCIATGMP
+753 FCIATGIP

-781 RIFTSNRS
+781 LIVTSNRS

-797 IQPRDTGT
+797 VQPRDTGT
-805 WVCTVQ
+805 WVCSVQ

-832 YPPRLTDSG
+832 YAPRLTDSG
-841 HNFLIIDI
+841 HNFLIINI
-849 NAASYLGD
+849 NAELHLGD

-862 TKLLYKPAKHYQSW
+862 TKLLYKPAKL
-876 MFVEVKGTTKRLDN
+876 KGTTKRLDN

-943 NLSWHPLTLRTE
+943 NLSWHPLTLRAE

-975 VITQVPGNMSTLII
+975 VITQVPGNTSTLII
-989 KDLEPRKQYM
+989 KDLEPRQQYM

-1013 NYLYAWTFSDSI
+1013 NYLYAWTYSDRI

-1034 SNTTDTSSLISW
+1034 SNTTDTSSVISW
-1046 TAAEGHSISSIII
+1046 TTAEGHSISSIII

-1118 LPEAKAR
+1118 LPEAK
-1125 YESKGGK
+1125 GGK

-1165 RRMAQAFQNVV
+1165 RRMAQAFQNV

-1199 DHTIYPVLEWN
+1199 DPTIYPVLEWN

-1380 VKKTMLNFA
+1380 VKKTMGRLPVRWMAIESLNYSVYTTNSDVWSYGVLLWEIVS

>member
-1 MNSSSKMPPST
+1 MDPL
-12 ARPGSRG
+12 AHL
-19 GSATTG
+19 
-25 GVLSSQIKIADRPV
+25 VLCGFS
-39 TQQGLS
+39 L
-45 GIKTAVKGPQRQIMD
+45 
-60 KTYYLGVLRS
+60 
-70 KTNELTTEIN
+70 
-80 RLQEEVEMYKQEK
+80 
-93 SVYLSYEKRAEA
+93 
-105 LAGEIKEFQGQLAD
+105 
-119 FNMVVDIL
+119 
-127 NTSIDMAEVIRD
+127 
-139 CNMLKVQNDQD
+139 
-150 AQSMDKIFTERQ
+150 
-162 VTEKL
+162 L
-167 IQAIEEDTE
+167 I
-176 REKVV
+176 
-181 ADDIMKDMSQ
+181 
-191 ENQAKYMEMKTT
+191 
-203 NEKLSQELVVQQQEL
+203 
-218 DVLNVKEESLRA
+218 
-230 VKDDSQKIAS
+230 
-240 MERQLTEVKEK
+240 
-251 TNHFK
+251 
-256 KVIQQLDMDVENHQG
+256 
-271 EENSKYKELKKREE
+271 
-285 SIDNFLETFEEVKNQ
+285 
-300 EFERKAQIEANIVA
+300 
-314 LLEHSSRHVLIIVIG
+314 
-329 NTQNL
+329 
-334 NHMKQISSVTNQEL
+334 
-348 KIMQEDLTFK
+348 
-358 SNEMQKSQS
+358 
-367 TAKNLVTES
+367 
-376 QKLQM
+376 
-381 DLQKMEL
+381 
-388 LEGKMVGELTS
+388 
-399 LKEKIEQA
+399 
-407 KADLEVYSNLPALKA
+407 
-422 SGEEKEKRLQ
+422 
-432 DDKGKLTK
+432 
-440 RSHSFKKVMEHLN
+440 
-453 TEYEMLKRELQENE
+453 
-467 THSQLTNLER
+467 
-477 KWQHHEQN
+477 
-485 NFMMKECILFF
+485 
-496 KIESNSFT
+496 
-504 VLIEEEVCF
+504 
-513 LQQNKT
+513 
-519 GRNGEQETG
+519 
-528 EEGKGNPLQMSGKVE
+528 SGKVG

-564 ICITSKWRSRESI
+564 ICVTSKWRSRESI
-577 IIDRDQEDVTNQH
+577 TIGRDQEDVANQH

-610 KREQAR
+610 KREQAS

-628 KDEVKRI
+628 KHEVTRI
-635 HTMKMPLQA
+635 HTMKMPLGA
-644 SFYPVALTVTANKG
+644 SFHPVALTVTANKG

-672 EDAVIYKNAC
+672 EDAVIYKNGSFIHSVPRHEVPGELEVSYPQVQPQDAGVYSARYIGGNLFTSAYTRLIVRRCEAEKWGPSCSFHCPSCTNNGICHEDTGECICPPGFMGKTCEKAC
-682 GANTFGKTCEESCKE
+682 GANTFGKTCEETCKE
-697 NYGCRNY
+697 NYGCRNF

-723 ECDKG
+723 ECDKECKPGFYGSDCKLKCNCHNRGTCDRFKGCICSFGWHGPQCEKKG
-728 SADLSPHIENLLDP
+728 SADLSPQIVNLLDP
-742 IELNSGVEFKP
+742 VELNSGVEFKP

-767 FKLLKQDGTVLRPA
+767 FKLLKQDGTVLRPDE
-781 RIFTSNRS
+781 ISTSNRS
-789 EAMFTINR
+789 EAMFRINR
-797 IQPRDTGT
+797 VLPGDTGT
-805 WVCTVQ
+805 WVCSVQ

-832 YPPRLTDSG
+832 YAPRLTDRG

-849 NAASYLGD
+849 NAELHNGD

-862 TKLLYKPAKHYQSW
+862 TKLLYKPAKRYQSW
-876 MFVEVKGTTKRLDN
+876 MSVEVKGTTKRLDN

-923 ALGLPPP
+923 ALG
-930 EGLTLFPKSMTSL
+930 
-943 NLSWHPLTLRTE
+943 
-955 DDIRVE
+955 
-961 VERKSVND
+961 
-969 NGDESS
+969 
-975 VITQVPGNMSTLII
+975 
-989 KDLEPRKQYM
+989 
-999 CRVRVNTRSQGEWS
+999 
-1013 NYLYAWTFSDSI
+1013 I
-1025 PPAPYNIRF
+1025 PPAPNNIRF
-1034 SNTTDTSSLISW
+1034 SNTTDTSSVISW

-1077 NTSITQYHLKGLE
+1077 NTSITQYQLKGLE
-1090 PNTVY
+1090 PDTVY

-1118 LPEAKAR
+1118 LPETKAP

-1176 REEPAVQFNSG
+1176 REEPALQFNSG

-1199 DHTIYPVLEWN
+1199 DPTIYPVLEWN

-1380 VKKTMLNFA
+1380 VKKTMGRLPVRWMAIESLNYSVYTTNSDVWSYGVLLWEIVS

-1431 REKPYERPSFAQILV
+1431 KEKPYERPSFAQILV
-1446 SLNRMLEE
+1446 SLNRMLED

>member
-1 MNSSSKMPPST
+1 MDPL
-12 ARPGSRG
+12 AHL
-19 GSATTG
+19 
-25 GVLSSQIKIADRPV
+25 VLCGFS
-39 TQQGLS
+39 L
-45 GIKTAVKGPQRQIMD
+45 
-60 KTYYLGVLRS
+60 
-70 KTNELTTEIN
+70 
-80 RLQEEVEMYKQEK
+80 
-93 SVYLSYEKRAEA
+93 
-105 LAGEIKEFQGQLAD
+105 
-119 FNMVVDIL
+119 
-127 NTSIDMAEVIRD
+127 
-139 CNMLKVQNDQD
+139 
-150 AQSMDKIFTERQ
+150 
-162 VTEKL
+162 L
-167 IQAIEEDTE
+167 I
-176 REKVV
+176 
-181 ADDIMKDMSQ
+181 
-191 ENQAKYMEMKTT
+191 
-203 NEKLSQELVVQQQEL
+203 
-218 DVLNVKEESLRA
+218 
-230 VKDDSQKIAS
+230 
-240 MERQLTEVKEK
+240 
-251 TNHFK
+251 
-256 KVIQQLDMDVENHQG
+256 
-271 EENSKYKELKKREE
+271 
-285 SIDNFLETFEEVKNQ
+285 
-300 EFERKAQIEANIVA
+300 
-314 LLEHSSRHVLIIVIG
+314 
-329 NTQNL
+329 
-334 NHMKQISSVTNQEL
+334 
-348 KIMQEDLTFK
+348 
-358 SNEMQKSQS
+358 
-367 TAKNLVTES
+367 
-376 QKLQM
+376 
-381 DLQKMEL
+381 
-388 LEGKMVGELTS
+388 
-399 LKEKIEQA
+399 
-407 KADLEVYSNLPALKA
+407 
-422 SGEEKEKRLQ
+422 
-432 DDKGKLTK
+432 
-440 RSHSFKKVMEHLN
+440 
-453 TEYEMLKRELQENE
+453 
-467 THSQLTNLER
+467 
-477 KWQHHEQN
+477 
-485 NFMMKECILFF
+485 
-496 KIESNSFT
+496 
-504 VLIEEEVCF
+504 
-513 LQQNKT
+513 
-519 GRNGEQETG
+519 
-528 EEGKGNPLQMSGKVE
+528 SGKVG

-555 LVGNSETSL
+555 LVGNTETSL
-564 ICITSKWRSRESI
+564 TCVTSKWRSRESI
-577 IIDRDQEDVTNQH
+577 TIGRDQEDVANQH

-610 KREQAR
+610 KREQAS

-628 KDEVKRI
+628 KDEVTRI
-635 HTMKMPLQA
+635 HTMKMPLRA
-644 SFYPVALTVTANKG
+644 SFHPVALTVTANKG

-672 EDAVIYKNAC
+672 EDAVIYKNGSFIHSVPRHEVPGELEVSYPQVQPQDAGVYSARYIGGNLFTSAYTRLIVRRCEAEKWGPSCSFHCPSCTNNGICHEDTGECICPPGFMGKTCEKAC
-682 GANTFGKTCEESCKE
+682 GANAFGKTCEETCKE
-697 NYGCRNY
+697 NYGCRNF

-723 ECDKG
+723 ECDKECKPGFYGSDCKLKCNCHNRGTCDRFKGCICSFGWHGPQCEKKG
-728 SADLSPHIENLLDP
+728 SADLSPQIVNLLDP
-742 IELNSGVEFKP
+742 VELNSGVEFKP

-767 FKLLKQDGTVLRPA
+767 FKLLKQDGTVLRPDE
-781 RIFTSNRS
+781 ISTSNRS
-789 EAMFTINR
+789 EAMFRINR
-797 IQPRDTGT
+797 VLPGDTGT
-805 WVCTVQ
+805 WVCSVQ

-832 YPPRLTDSG
+832 YAPRLTDRG

-849 NAASYLGD
+849 NAELHNGD

-862 TKLLYKPAKHYQSW
+862 TKLLYKPAKRYQSW
-876 MFVEVKGTTKRLDN
+876 MSVEVKGTTKRLDN

-923 ALGLPPP
+923 ALG
-930 EGLTLFPKSMTSL
+930 
-943 NLSWHPLTLRTE
+943 
-955 DDIRVE
+955 
-961 VERKSVND
+961 
-969 NGDESS
+969 
-975 VITQVPGNMSTLII
+975 
-989 KDLEPRKQYM
+989 
-999 CRVRVNTRSQGEWS
+999 
-1013 NYLYAWTFSDSI
+1013 I
-1025 PPAPYNIRF
+1025 PPAPNNIRF
-1034 SNTTDTSSLISW
+1034 SNTTDTSSVISW

-1059 SYKIYGKAE
+1059 SYKIYGKAG
-1068 YNHIDIIIK
+1068 YNHVDIIIK
-1077 NTSITQYHLKGLE
+1077 NTSITQYQLKGLE
-1090 PNTVY
+1090 PDTVY

-1103 NIGLSNPNTSFELKT
+1103 NIGLSNPNTSFELRT
-1118 LPEAKAR
+1118 LPETKAP

-1176 REEPAVQFNSG
+1176 REEPALQFNSG

-1199 DHTIYPVLEWN
+1199 DPTIYPVLEWN

-1380 VKKTMLNFA
+1380 VKKTMGRLPVRWMAIESLNYSVYTTNSDVWSYGVLLWEIVS

-1431 REKPYERPSFAQILV
+1431 KEKPYERPSFAQILV
-1446 SLNRMLEE
+1446 SLNRMLED